1 MPTIKPKPGAPRPR
15 GQQQEPRHDVV
26 LMEPG
31 DYEVTRESTFTVKV
45 PLRHRSEED
54 KWWVVVEPD
63 EAEVTEEAV
72 FRMWEYDE
80 MVEMRKLATKYD
92 QVRRV
97 HMIDHDVLNRLKVQ
111 RFMVS
116 WTFGRGNPRLQ
127 LHHQNG
133 VLTDESW
140 AAVKR
145 LQTNILKHLIDEMN
159 ERYEFGG

>member
-1 MPTIKPKPGAPRPR
+1 MPTVKPKRGVPKPR
-15 GQQQEPRHDVV
+15 GASQEPRHDVV

-31 DYEVTRESTFTVKV
+31 KYEVTRSSTFTVDV
-45 PLRHRSEED
+45 PLRRRSEND
-54 KWWVVVEPD
+54 GWWVVVKPEH
-63 EAEVTEEAV
+63 AEVTEQVV
-72 FRMWEYDE
+72 FRMWSYDE

-92 QVRRV
+92 TVRRV

-116 WTFGRGNPRLQ
+116 WTFGEDNPRLQ
-127 LHHQNG
+127 LQHQNG

-145 LQTNILKHLIDEMN
+145 LQTNILKHLVDEMN
-159 ERYEFGG
+159 DKYEFGG

>member
-1 MPTIKPKPGAPRPR
+1 MPTVKPKPGAPKPR
-15 GQQQEPRHDVV
+15 GQQQDPRYDKV

-31 DYEVTRESTFTVKV
+31 KYEVTRQSTFTVRV
-45 PLRHRSEED
+45 PLKRRSEED
-54 KWWVVVEPD
+54 GWWLVVKEDESEVVEQ
-63 EAEVTEEAV
+63 VV

-116 WTFGRGNPRLQ
+116 WTFGNDNPRLQ

-140 AAVKR
+140 MAVKK
-145 LQTNILKHLIDEMN
+145 LQTNILSHLIQEMN
-159 ERYEFGG
+159 EKYEFGG